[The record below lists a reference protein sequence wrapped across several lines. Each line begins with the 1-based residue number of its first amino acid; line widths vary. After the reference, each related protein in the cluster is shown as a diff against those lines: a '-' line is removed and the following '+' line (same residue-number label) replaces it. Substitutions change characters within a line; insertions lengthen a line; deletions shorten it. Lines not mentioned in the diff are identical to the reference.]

1 MTQHLTNE
9 TLQDYIHSDLS
20 PQEDAQVYTH
30 LEQCADCRAEYD
42 AENTIGESLRVYA
55 AQTERELP
63 ATLKAAIW
71 SEIRSARRSFW
82 SQIAASFR
90 PAMALPLAAV
100 LAAGVYF
107 GVTNMGAPASPTI
120 EAAYYL
126 QDHAAMNDTTPFS
139 DRSAAPANLESAAVP
154 VHDQQSVAIEATA
167 YTADASSR

>member
-42 AENTIGESLRVYA
+42 AENTIGESLRAYA
-55 AQTERELP
+55 AETERELP

-71 SEIRSARRSFW
+71 SEIRSARPSFW
-82 SQIAASFR
+82 SRFTASFR
-90 PAMALPLAAV
+90 PAMALPVAAV
-100 LAAGVYF
+100 IAAGVYF
-107 GVTNMGAPASPTI
+107 GVTNMGSPASPSI

-139 DRSAAPANLESAAVP
+139 DRGGAPANLESASVSAT
-154 VHDQQSVAIEATA
+154 DQQSVAIEATT
-167 YTADASSR
+167 YTADASNR